1 MSIRKRTWKTPRGED
16 REAWVLDFSDG
27 SGKRRHETFAR
38 RKDAEQRE
46 AQVRIDITRGAGILA
61 RDKTIVRI
69 ADDWIDH
76 LQEER
81 RERSTIKNYEQHL
94 RLHILPVIGRQKIGK
109 LGEDGITAFRKHLL
123 ARVDSN
129 HMTRTL
135 VRSIWV
141 TFKTLLKHARLA
153 HLAQGVKGISVDAR
167 AKRKLEI
174 GKDVPSPEEIKLL
187 YDATAGDRPRQKRK
201 RALLLVAAF
210 CGLRA
215 SELRGLRWEDVK
227 AGELQVDQRADRFG
241 QLGNPKSASSR
252 RTVPLSPD
260 VARAL
265 REWRIAQGGG
275 TLVFA
280 TKNGK
285 IETHTNMLR
294 SLALVMRDAGVV
306 DKAGN
311 GKYALHAFRH
321 FFASWCISPKER
333 GGRGLSP
340 KVVQEWLGHST
351 IAMTLDRYGHLF
363 KEVDQ
368 SELADLG
375 RPVIYVN

>member
-1 MSIRKRTWKTPRGED
+1 MSIRKRTWKTGSGEE
-16 REAWVLDFSDG
+16 RTAWVLDFFDG
-27 SGKRRHETFAR
+27 GGKRRHETFAR
-38 RKDAEQRE
+38 RKDAEQRQ
-46 AQVRIDITRGAGILA
+46 AQVRLDITRGATIPV
-61 RDKTIVRI
+61 RDKTIGQI
-69 ADDWIDH
+69 ADDWLDH
-76 LQEER
+76 LREDR
-81 RERSTIKNYEQHL
+81 REQSTINNYEQHL
-94 RLHILPVIGRQKIGK
+94 RLHILPAMGRQKIGK
-109 LGEDGITAFRKHLL
+109 FGEEVIAAFRKHLQG
-123 ARVDSN
+123 RVDGN
-129 HMTRTL
+129 DQKMTRTL
-135 VRSIWV
+135 ARSVWV
-141 TFKTLLKHARLA
+141 TFKSLLRHARLA
-153 HLAQGVKGISVDAR
+153 HLAQNVKGFSRDPR

-174 GKDVPSPEEIKLL
+174 GKDVPSPTEIKRL

-215 SELRGLRWEDVK
+215 SELRGLRWEDIK
-227 AGELQVDQRADRFG
+227 TDELQVDQRADRFG
-241 QLGNPKSASSR
+241 NIGNPKSASSR
-252 RTVPLSPD
+252 RIVPLSPD
-260 VARAL
+260 VTQAL

-280 TKNGK
+280 TKRGT

-294 SLALVMRDAGVV
+294 SLTLVMRDAGVV
-306 DKAGN
+306 DKDGTA
-311 GKYALHAFRH
+311 KYTLHDFRH

-368 SELADLG
+368 SELAASTKSVLS
-375 RPVIYVN
+375 

>member
-1 MSIRKRTWKTPRGED
+1 MSIRKRTWKTPSGED
-16 REAWVLDFSDG
+16 RAAWVLDFFDG
-27 SGKRRHETFAR
+27 SGKRRHETFTR

-46 AQVRIDITRGAGILA
+46 AQVRLDVTRGATIPL
-61 RDKTIVRI
+61 RDKTIGQI
-69 ADDWIDH
+69 AGSWLDH
-76 LQEER
+76 LREER
-81 RERSTIKNYEQHL
+81 REQSTINNYEQHL
-94 RLHILPVIGRQKIGK
+94 RLHILPVMGRQKIGK
-109 LGEDGITAFRKHLL
+109 LGEEVIAAFRKHLQ
-123 ARVDSN
+123 ARVDGN
-129 HMTRTL
+129 DEKMTRTL
-135 VRSIWV
+135 ARSVWV
-141 TFKTLLKHARLA
+141 SFKSLLRHARLA
-153 HLAQGVKGISVDAR
+153 HLAQNVKGFSRDAR
-167 AKRKLEI
+167 ARRKLEV
-174 GKDVPSPEEIKLL
+174 GKDVPSPAEIKRL
-187 YDATAGDRPRQKRK
+187 YEATAGDRPRQKRK

-215 SELRGLRWEDVK
+215 SELRGLRWEDIK
-227 AGELQVDQRADRFG
+227 TDELQVDQRADRFG
-241 QLGNPKSASSR
+241 KIGNPKSASSR
-252 RTVPLSPD
+252 RIVPLSPD
-260 VARAL
+260 VTRSL

-280 TKNGK
+280 TKRGT

-306 DKAGN
+306 DEDGVA
-311 GKYALHAFRH
+311 KYTLHDFRH

-368 SELADLG
+368 SELAASTKSVLS
-375 RPVIYVN
+375 